1 MRASKLV
8 RFIIVS
14 VVIGSAF
21 YILLFMLA
29 YRGSLEVFINS
40 FRGGNGLFIIA
51 SFAAR
56 VAVLTIHGL
65 AWWVLMR
72 VFKKLSLGK
81 VLKVTYTSVFT
92 EFLIPL
98 GGITEIVKVALVTR
112 LKLLNTADTLA
123 SLFAHRIVLSLSI
136 LTTTLLALIIINAP
150 LILYVVL
157 LAPATLLTLSNIIGF
172 VIPSSKRI
180 ELFIDKIIA
189 RFGFNISG
197 FSTKYSSSMRSLSSN
212 PTSLILSFF
221 VEFLER
227 FINAV
232 FGYFI
237 ALSIG
242 IKISLLK
249 SLLAFDSLYV
259 IMWLLPLATP
269 GGLGIYETIQT
280 TLLSFLGIEI
290 NQAATAS
297 IISRLIYLSV
307 GYGLFALSL
316 TSLGIGFKSL
326 IKSISRSSIEE

>member
-1 MRASKLV
+1 
-8 RFIIVS
+8 
-14 VVIGSAF
+14 
-21 YILLFMLA
+21 MLA
-29 YRGSLEVFINS
+29 YRGSLEVFISS

-56 VAVLTIHGL
+56 VTVLTVHGL
-65 AWWVLMR
+65 AWWILMR
-72 VFKKLSLGK
+72 AFKKLSLGK

-98 GGITEIVKVALVTR
+98 GGITEIVKVALVTK
-112 LKLLNTADTLA
+112 LKLLNTADTIA

-150 LILYVVL
+150 LILFIVL
-157 LAPATLLTLSNIIGF
+157 LTPATLLTLGNIVGF
-172 VIPSSKRI
+172 VVPSSKKIESFINRI
-180 ELFIDKIIA
+180 VA

-197 FSTKYSSSMRSLSSN
+197 FSAKYSSSMRSLGSN
-212 PTSLILSFF
+212 SIPLTLSFI
-221 VEFLER
+221 VELLER
-227 FINAV
+227 FANAL

-259 IMWLLPLATP
+259 IMWLLPLVTP

-307 GYGLFALSL
+307 GYGLFTLSL
-316 TSLGIGFKSL
+316 TSLGIGFKSV
-326 IKSISRSSIEE
+326 IKSISRSGIEGQ

>member
-1 MRASKLV
+1 L

-14 VVIGSAF
+14 IVIGSAF

-40 FRGGNGLFIIA
+40 FKGGNGLFIIA
-51 SFAAR
+51 SFVVRAI
-56 VAVLTIHGL
+56 VLTIHGI
-65 AWWVLMR
+65 AWWILMR
-72 VFKKLSLGK
+72 VFKRLNLSE

-98 GGITEIVKVALVTR
+98 GGITEIVKVALITK
-112 LKLLNTADTLA
+112 LKILSTADTLA

-136 LTTTLLALIIINAP
+136 LTTTLLALVIINAP
-150 LILYVVL
+150 LILYIVL
-157 LAPATLLTLSNIIGF
+157 LAPAILLTMGNIIGF
-172 VIPSSKRI
+172 IVPSSKKV
-180 ELFIDKIIA
+180 ESFVNKVIA

-212 PTSLILSFF
+212 PVPLISSFI
-221 VEFLER
+221 VEIFER
-227 FINAV
+227 FTNAI

-249 SLLAFDSLYV
+249 ALLAFDSLYV
-259 IMWLLPLATP
+259 IMWLLPLVTP

-280 TLLSFLGIEI
+280 TLLSFLGIEM

-307 GYGLFALSL
+307 GYGLFTISL
-316 TSLGIGFKSL
+316 TSLGVGFKSL
-326 IKSISRSSIEE
+326 IQSISRSSDEIRDK